1 MSGSTVGRR
10 GSNKRELDAGS
21 EYLGAAPEIELG
33 DVRGD
38 VESIVTEVGVG
49 GVELEAFMNQE
60 LTVIVAS
67 NGADDET
74 PTVAVGVN
82 GSFIYLPRDE
92 PIRVK
97 RKYLEVLARAK
108 KTDYDQTLDHSLG
121 ERMNKLSQRHVLKY
135 PFTVITDPDGVRGHE
150 WLRSILAQRR

>member
-21 EYLGAAPEIELG
+21 EYLGAAPEIDLDG
-33 DVRGD
+33 GARGD

-49 GVELEAFMNQE
+49 GVEQEAFMNDE

-74 PTVAVGVN
+74 PSVAVGVN

-92 PIRVK
+92 TILVK
-97 RKYLEVLARAK
+97 RKYVEVLARAK

-121 ERMNKLSQRHVLKY
+121 ERMNKLKQRHVLKY
-135 PFTVITDPDGVRGHE
+135 PFTVISDPNPAGHQ
-150 WLRSILAQRR
+150 WLREILAQRR

>member
-1 MSGSTVGRR
+1 MSGSTVNRR

-33 DVRGD
+33 SMRGD
-38 VESIVTEVGVG
+38 VESIVTEVGMDAVQT
-49 GVELEAFMNQE
+49 EAFMNE
-60 LTVIVAS
+60 SLTIILAS

-74 PTVAVGVN
+74 PAVPVGVN
-82 GSFIYLPRDE
+82 GTFIYLPRDE
-92 PIRVK
+92 AISVK

-135 PFTVITDPDGVRGHE
+135 PFTVITDPNPCGHQ
-150 WLRSILAQRR
+150 WLREILAQRR